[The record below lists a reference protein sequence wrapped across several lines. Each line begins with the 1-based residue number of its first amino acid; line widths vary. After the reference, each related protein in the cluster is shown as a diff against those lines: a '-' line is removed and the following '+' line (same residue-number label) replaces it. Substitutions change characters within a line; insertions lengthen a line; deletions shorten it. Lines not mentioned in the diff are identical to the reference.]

1 MEKAN
6 AENVPVIGCIDD
18 QVKQGAVAT
27 ETLDYKQLGYQT
39 GEIAVRVLNG
49 EEPKDIP
56 VQTLKNTKL
65 MINKAAAERL
75 NIEIPEDL
83 KARAEII

>member
-1 MEKAN
+1 M
-6 AENVPVIGCIDD
+6 
-18 QVKQGAVAT
+18 
-27 ETLDYKQLGYQT
+27 
-39 GEIAVRVLNG
+39 RVLNG